1 MADKDSEW
9 GGILLNVA
17 EGIRKRFPDISF
29 DAIMELFQ
37 SSQIIEVPRKGTF
50 IKRGQYDT
58 RVAFVMRGLFRAF
71 YKGETG
77 EYTIWFR
84 EENDLFASH
93 ASILSGRPSTLTYQA
108 LEDSVIMV
116 MDYHLLKERAKTD
129 AEMASN
135 IIIILE
141 GMLMRLIESLENFIM
156 MNPEERFQKIME
168 KKSMLINR
176 VPQNQLASLLGI
188 TPESFSRLKGRMKQK
203 EEGS

>member
-1 MADKDSEW
+1 MSEDW
-9 GGILLNVA
+9 SEIMQDMA
-17 EGIRKRFPDISF
+17 EGVRKRFPHISF
-29 DAIMELFQ
+29 DAIMELFN
-37 SSQIIEVPRKGTF
+37 SSEIIRIPRKGTF

-58 RVAFVMRGLFRAF
+58 RVAFVMKGLFRAF
-71 YKGETG
+71 YKGESG

-93 ASILSGRPSTLTYQA
+93 ASILSGKPSTLTYQA
-108 LEDSVIMV
+108 LEDSLIMV
-116 MDYHLLKERAKTD
+116 MDYNTLKERAKTNVD
-129 AEMASN
+129 IASN

-141 GMLMRLIESLENFIM
+141 GILMRLIESLENFIM
-156 MNPEERFQKIME
+156 MNPEERFQRIME

-203 EEGS
+203 DEGSLS